1 MQRSSMQSAL
11 RSMLD
16 GFEGKPFGS
25 DTFVGDDGLVHC
37 SRCGTPRQVVLTDSE
52 GTVRK
57 MPCMCECMVM
67 AEEEQK
73 REEKRKRAEKSERAR
88 IRAAFPSEAMRQ
100 KTFDADDGKFGAE
113 QMRKA
118 RAYANRFAETGGKLD
133 YGLLFFGRPDSGKTF
148 LSCCIANAALDAGH
162 SVIMRSMPQLLVQR
176 DDAMLDRLLACD
188 LLVLDDLGAERS
200 TSFGQEYV
208 YAVVDGRYSA
218 RKPMVVSTNLT
229 REELAAPADVMSARI
244 YGRVLEACLP
254 VEVET
259 GRRRATRD
267 RYREIMDDLGV

>member
-11 RSMLD
+11 RSTLD
-16 GFEGKPFGS
+16 GLAGKRFDS
-25 DTFVGDDGLVHC
+25 DTFLGEDGLVRC
-37 SRCGTPRQVVLTDSE
+37 SKCGTPRQVELADSK

-57 MPCMCECMVM
+57 LPCMCECMVK
-67 AEEEQK
+67 AEGERA
-73 REEKRKRAEKSERAR
+73 REEKRKRAERAERAR

-118 RAYANRFAETGGKLD
+118 RSYAERFAETGGNLD

-148 LSCCIANAALDAGH
+148 LSCCIANAALDAGR

-176 DDAMLDRLLACD
+176 DDAMLDKLIACD

-200 TSFGQEYV
+200 TSYGQEYV

-218 RKPMVVSTNLT
+218 KKPMVVSTNLT